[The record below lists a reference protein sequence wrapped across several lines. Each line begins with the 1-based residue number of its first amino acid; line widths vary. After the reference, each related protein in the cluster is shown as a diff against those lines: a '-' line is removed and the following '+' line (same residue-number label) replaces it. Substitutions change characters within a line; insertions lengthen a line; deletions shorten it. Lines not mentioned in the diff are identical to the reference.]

1 MKPITQTILTAPG
14 GNCFPACLASILE
27 LDLVKVPNF
36 QGTDWQLQYYEWL
49 RPLGLAMLTTAIPA
63 GDQLERF
70 ADVVLPGYTILAVD
84 SPRFAP
90 LLHAVVALDGEVV
103 WDPHPA
109 AVAAEYPALVWR
121 EVSYLVV
128 LDAGKFMHGA
138 GSITRNGGEAEA
150 SKRHA

>member
-1 MKPITQTILTAPG
+1 MKPVPQTILTAPS

-27 LDLVKVPNF
+27 LDLAEVPNF
-36 QGTDWQLQYYEWL
+36 QGTDWQLQYHAWL
-49 RPLGLAMLTTAIPA
+49 RPLGLAMLMTALPA
-63 GDQLERF
+63 GEQLERF

-109 AVAAEYPALVWR
+109 AQPADYPALVWR
-121 EVSYLVV
+121 EVSYLVA
-128 LDAGKFMHGA
+128 LDAGNL
-138 GSITRNGGEAEA
+138 ITKLKAHKQQVQ
-150 SKRHA
+150 SS